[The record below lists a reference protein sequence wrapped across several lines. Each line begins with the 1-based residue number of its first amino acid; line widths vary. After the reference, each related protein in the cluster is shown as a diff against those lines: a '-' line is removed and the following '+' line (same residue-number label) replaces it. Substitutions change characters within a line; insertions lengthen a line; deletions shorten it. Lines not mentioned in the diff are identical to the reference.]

1 MPNMDAVKRVLKRIW
16 LFLFQ
21 FRYFFMKLGI
31 SILTLCAVVILSFIL
46 IVNMPGTVI
55 DSFAMQLSIQR
66 RISLEQAMILAKQ
79 MLNYDPDAPL
89 FERFWAYIQQL
100 AQGNLGISIKNNAKS
115 VNLILKELLPR
126 TLFVSS
132 ISLAVSFVL
141 GTFFGSRTTWRRNT
155 IGAKVL
161 DGYIVVSNSIP
172 DYIFALILIT
182 VFAFR
187 LAWFPNQGAYDA
199 MILPG
204 FTLPF
209 ILSLLFYATLPIA
222 AYVFS
227 QLSFWTMQM
236 QGSAL
241 GVLGEDYINAA
252 RARGLPKRL
261 IVRRYLKRNAILPLV
276 TQLAISFGV
285 MFGGAPLMESI
296 FNYPG
301 IGLAFSQAIVERDYY
316 VVQGILLF
324 VSVIVIGVNL
334 IADTIYSIVDPRIRR
349 SA

>member
-1 MPNMDAVKRVLKRIW
+1 MDALKRILKKIW

-21 FRYFFMKLGI
+21 FRYFFVKLGI

-55 DSFAMQLSIQR
+55 DSFAMQLSISR
-66 RISLEQAMILAKQ
+66 RISMEQALILAKQ
-79 MLNYDPDAPL
+79 MLNYDPDASL
-89 FERFWAYIQQL
+89 LSRFGIYIQQL
-100 AQGNLGISIKNNAKS
+100 IQGNLGISIKNNAKS

-132 ISLAVSFVL
+132 ISLAISFVL
-141 GTFFGSRTTWRRNT
+141 GTFLGSRSTWKRNSFSSK
-155 IGAKVL
+155 IL
-161 DGYIVVSNSIP
+161 DGYIVTSNAIP
-172 DYIFALILIT
+172 DYIIALILIT
-182 VFAFR
+182 VFAFN
-187 LAWFPNQGAYDA
+187 LGIFPNQGAYDA

-204 FTLPF
+204 FNLPF
-209 ILSLLFYATLPIA
+209 ILSVFFYATLPIV

-227 QLSFWTMQM
+227 QLSFWSMQM

-252 RARGLPKRL
+252 KARGLPKRI
-261 IVRRYLKRNAILPLV
+261 IVKKYLKKNAMLPLV

-301 IGLAFSQAIVERDYY
+301 IGLAFSQAIAERDYY

-324 VSVIVIGVNL
+324 VSAIVIGINL
-334 IADTIYSIVDPRIRR
+334 IADTIYSFIDPRIRR

>member
-1 MPNMDAVKRVLKRIW
+1 MSTVKRVLKKVW
-16 LFLFQ
+16 MFLFQ

-31 SILTLCAVVILSFIL
+31 SILTLCAVVLLSFIL

-66 RISLEQAMILAKQ
+66 RISMEQAMILAKQ
-79 MLNYDPDAPL
+79 MLNYDPDASL
-89 FERFWAYIQQL
+89 ISRFGVYIQQL
-100 AQGNLGISIKNNAKS
+100 LQGNLGISIKNNAKS

-132 ISLAVSFVL
+132 ISLTISFFL
-141 GTFFGSRTTWRRNT
+141 GTFLGSRTTWKRNS
-155 IGAKVL
+155 IGSKLL
-161 DGYIVVSNSIP
+161 DGYIVTSNAIP
-172 DYIFALILIT
+172 DYIIALILIT

-187 LAWFPNQGAYDA
+187 LGIFPNQGAYDA

-209 ILSLLFYATLPIA
+209 ILSLFFYATLPIM

-227 QLSFWTMQM
+227 QLSFWSMQM

-252 RARGLPKRL
+252 KARGLPKRI
-261 IVRRYLKRNAILPLV
+261 IVRKYLKRNAMLPLV